1 MKEGETAGKRGRQ
14 VGEDVQQKIAGR
26 PAVGWQSG
34 WEVGGVMAARSMA
47 RALGQAGGR
56 AGGRAALACLH
67 VMLPARER
75 GGRGTDNQKTLR
87 ALCSNGAESKG
98 LGGYIH
104 WEELQFN
111 AGDLR
116 ESSSEGTSHRL

>member
-47 RALGQAGGR
+47 RALGQ

>member
-1 MKEGETAGKRGRQ
+1 VKEGETAGKRGRQ

-56 AGGRAALACLH
+56 AALACLH

-87 ALCSNGAESKG
+87 ALCSNGAEARD
-98 LGGYIH
+98 
-104 WEELQFN
+104 W
-111 AGDLR
+111 
-116 ESSSEGTSHRL
+116 EGTYIGKSCNSMRAI